1 MRYGSLCSGVDA
13 ATVAWQQLGW
23 KPAWF
28 SEIDAFPS
36 AVLNHHYP
44 TVQNVGNMLN
54 VPQMIYDG
62 TIEAPDIVCGG
73 TPCQAFSVAGLR
85 QSLNDTRGNLTMTF
99 CEVAN
104 AVDHIRQSRGE
115 KPSIIFWENVPGVL
129 STSDNAFGCF
139 LSGIVGESE
148 VIVPTGKRWAN
159 AGVIV
164 GSQRTAF
171 WRILDAQYFGLA
183 QRRKRVF
190 VVASARDDIDIGQV
204 LFEFNGMQR
213 NSPPSRSTGKTNS
226 ATAQTS
232 IDKNERVV
240 GVQPVS
246 PTLRA
251 ETKQSLMSGDGQI
264 NVPLACVY
272 SASLAPTITASGP
285 PYSRTGSS
293 NQELDAYVVEPSN
306 LINAMSFKV
315 RGEGTVTGERNGN
328 VANLG
333 KHGGSGMIS
342 QEEKTFTLTTSQD
355 QYIAYTM
362 REDATNNTFSINETD
377 VALTLQASQPTI
389 NSHHAQNIVQEVP
402 VAFQQNTRDEVRLI
416 QGDGQIVGALTAQL
430 GMKQQNY
437 IAMHEPIP
445 IVNHEMKVRRL
456 TPVECERLQGFPDNY
471 TQIPYR
477 GKSAAECPDSLRYR
491 AIGNS
496 WPVAVITWIG
506 KRIQLLIES
515 V

>member
-36 AVLNHHYP
+36 AVLSHHYP

-129 STSDNAFGCF
+129 STADNAFGCF

-148 VIVPTGKRWAN
+148 IIVPTGKRWAN
-159 AGVIV
+159 AGVVV
-164 GSQRTAF
+164 GAQRTAF

-190 VVASARDDIDIGQV
+190 VIASARDDIDIGQV
-204 LFEFNGMQR
+204 LFEFNSMQR
-213 NSPPSRSTGKTNS
+213 HSPPSRSTGKTNS
-226 ATAQTS
+226 ATAQAS
-232 IDKNERVV
+232 VVEDERVV

-272 SASLAPTITASGP
+272 SASLAPTITASGS

-293 NQELDAYVVEPSN
+293 NQELDAYIVVPSYDVN
-306 LINAMSFKV
+306 SEVSLAMSFKV

-342 QEEKTFTLTTSQD
+342 QEEKTFTLSTSQD

-362 REDATNNTFSINETD
+362 REDATDNTFSINETD
-377 VALTLQASQPTI
+377 VSLTLLARQTTI
-389 NSHHAQNIVQEVP
+389 NSHHAQN
-402 VAFQQNTRDEVRLI
+402 FI
-416 QGDGQIVGALTAQL
+416 QSATDMRI
-430 GMKQQNY
+430 
-437 IAMHEPIP
+437 
-445 IVNHEMKVRRL
+445 RRL

-477 GKSAAECPDSLRYR
+477 GKLAEECPDSLRYR

-506 KRIQLLIES
+506 KRIQLLVES